1 MGKFTLTK
9 DFCTVALFGILFQIY
24 DFIKDIY
31 VVSFLLYYNNPAW
44 AILFSVP
51 ILYGF
56 LGQFAI
62 SYHEEKRIPE
72 NDRKPLWK
80 NVLRVV
86 FPFYG
91 IIRAFM
97 LLINICKKCRGKG
110 EYKEEKS
117 KSESVQDETQNTS
130 AGLPEDSY
138 RR

>member
-9 DFCTVALFGILFQIY
+9 DFFTVALFGIIFQIY

-44 AILFSVP
+44 AVLFSVP

-56 LGQFAI
+56 LGQFII
-62 SYHEEKRIPE
+62 SCHEEKRIPE
-72 NDRKPLWK
+72 NERKPLWK

-97 LLINICKKCRGKG
+97 LLINICKKCCGIG
-110 EYKEEKS
+110 EYEEEKS
-117 KSESVQDETQNTS
+117 RLDSRINPVELFNES
-130 AGLPEDSY
+130 LPQLL
-138 RR
+138 